1 LSVRGTREGKESRVA
16 TGAHQWGRGRLGE
29 CDLVQRRAAGDLGS
43 DSSPHR
49 EEGDGPAG
57 LLGRLGQAGFGWAA
71 SLRLGHAGVGE
82 GTRLPG
88 RTRFPAGFRPSTG

>member
-1 LSVRGTREGKESRVA
+1 MAR
-16 TGAHQWGRGRLGE
+16 
-29 CDLVQRRAAGDLGS
+29 CRAAGDLGS

-57 LLGRLGQAGFGWAA
+57 LHDRLGQAGFSWAA
-71 SLRLGHAGVGE
+71 LLWLGRVGVGE

-88 RTRFPAGFRPSTG
+88 RTRFPAGFRPCTG